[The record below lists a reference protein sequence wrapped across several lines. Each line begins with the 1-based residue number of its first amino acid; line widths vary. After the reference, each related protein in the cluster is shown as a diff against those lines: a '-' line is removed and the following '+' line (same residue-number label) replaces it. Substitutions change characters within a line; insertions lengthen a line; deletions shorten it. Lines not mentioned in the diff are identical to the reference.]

1 MSSGFQDWMQF
12 HVSWIRRNTL
22 RLLWHVVAFGF
33 HLVPFGH
40 LVPLGLLGAMHLR
53 RNMLRLLWHVVA
65 FEFHLVPFGSIWF
78 VGRNASE
85 CHLVENAPA
94 VGMAGAIIGAAR
106 CAARSFFVSKELKGV
121 KTT

>member
-1 MSSGFQDWMQF
+1 M
-12 HVSWIRRNTL
+12 
-22 RLLWHVVAFGF
+22 
-33 HLVPFGH
+33 VPFG
-40 LVPLGLLGAMHLR
+40 PLGLLGAMHLR

-106 CAARSFFVSKELKGV
+106 CAARSFFVSKELKRV
-121 KTT
+121 KSP